1 MQLSL
6 FSRLTLGYLAIFAIV
21 AAASS
26 YAIFEL
32 TDFGHQAESILRIDN
47 RVLEHEKFLTDLLLA
62 QSRAEQKFVLSRDEA
77 WYLQFVRLKIDFEA
91 RAESA
96 AAVADALALGIV
108 RRVRENYRRY
118 VDLVDDEARRV
129 RTRKNYPQAQF
140 KQDKDN
146 LVDTMLDDLER
157 LRANQQQTTY
167 SKVKDLA
174 AAAAQAREAALSIAA
189 GSLLALVLMSLLI
202 TKSITRPLAAL
213 KAKTQEIAR
222 GDFDHP
228 VRIKSPREIGE
239 LAAALNNMSRR
250 LKELD
255 RLKAD
260 FFASMSHELR
270 TPLTSI
276 KEGTGL
282 LLDGVG
288 GATTE
293 KQQKL
298 LGIITEE
305 SNRLISLVNTFLDLS
320 KMEAGMMRYDFETT
334 YIEPL
339 IKRAVAEITPLVEA
353 KQIQFE
359 SALDEPMP
367 ALRLDPERI
376 LQVLRNLMGNAV
388 KFTPKGGQVSVAA
401 KTHDGI
407 LEVSVKDS
415 GPGIPADSLGSIF
428 EKFSQG
434 SHAGTNQRQGTG
446 LGLAIAKNIITSH
459 GGNIWAESQLGGGS
473 KFVFV
478 LPC

>member
-1 MQLSL
+1 MHLSL

-26 YAIFEL
+26 YAILEL
-32 TDFGHQAESILRIDN
+32 TDFSKQAESILRIDN
-47 RVLEHEKFLTDLLLA
+47 RMLEHEKFLTDLLLS
-62 QSRAEQKFVLSRDEA
+62 QSRAEQKFVLSRDET

-91 RAESA
+91 RVESA
-96 AAVADALALGIV
+96 AVVADVLAQAIV
-108 RRVRENYRRY
+108 RRVRANYLRY
-118 VDLVDDEARRV
+118 ADLVDDEARWV
-129 RTRKNYPQAQF
+129 RTKKNYPQAQF

-146 LVDTMLDDLER
+146 LVEAMLDDLER

-167 SKVKDLA
+167 SKVQELA
-174 AAAAQAREAALSIAA
+174 SAAAQAREAALSIAA
-189 GSLLALVLMSLLI
+189 GSLLAIVLMSLLI
-202 TKSITRPLAAL
+202 TKSITRPLGAL
-213 KAKTQEIAR
+213 KAKTQDIAR
-222 GDFDHP
+222 GNFDHP
-228 VRIKSPREIGE
+228 VQIKSPREIGE
-239 LAAALNNMSRR
+239 LAVALNSMGQQ

-255 RLKAD
+255 RMKAD

-293 KQQKL
+293 KQQRL

-334 YIEPL
+334 HIEPL
-339 IKRAVAEITPLVEA
+339 INRAVAEITPLVEA
-353 KQIQFE
+353 KQILFE
-359 SALDEPMP
+359 SALDGAIP
-367 ALRLDPERI
+367 AVRVDPEKI

-434 SHAGTNQRQGTG
+434 SHAGANNRQGTG
-446 LGLAIAKNIITSH
+446 LGLAIAKNIIASH
-459 GGNIWAESQLGGGS
+459 GGNIWAESQLGSGS

>member
-1 MQLSL
+1 MQLNL

-174 AAAAQAREAALSIAA
+174 AAAAQAREAAL
-189 GSLLALVLMSLLI
+189 
-202 TKSITRPLAAL
+202 
-213 KAKTQEIAR
+213 
-222 GDFDHP
+222 
-228 VRIKSPREIGE
+228 
-239 LAAALNNMSRR
+239 
-250 LKELD
+250 
-255 RLKAD
+255 
-260 FFASMSHELR
+260 
-270 TPLTSI
+270 
-276 KEGTGL
+276 
-282 LLDGVG
+282 
-288 GATTE
+288 
-293 KQQKL
+293 
-298 LGIITEE
+298 
-305 SNRLISLVNTFLDLS
+305 
-320 KMEAGMMRYDFETT
+320 
-334 YIEPL
+334 
-339 IKRAVAEITPLVEA
+339 
-353 KQIQFE
+353 
-359 SALDEPMP
+359 
-367 ALRLDPERI
+367 
-376 LQVLRNLMGNAV
+376 
-388 KFTPKGGQVSVAA
+388 
-401 KTHDGI
+401 
-407 LEVSVKDS
+407 
-415 GPGIPADSLGSIF
+415 
-428 EKFSQG
+428 
-434 SHAGTNQRQGTG
+434 
-446 LGLAIAKNIITSH
+446 
-459 GGNIWAESQLGGGS
+459 
-473 KFVFV
+473 
-478 LPC
+478 